1 MLMRASGISSGV
13 LLERGA
19 DDVAS
24 FLRAAHMGA
33 QEKRPP
39 REGRGSHFPP
49 GRVILI
55 LILILILSS
64 FSAYHGKL
72 SDGAGTPRLQV

>member
-1 MLMRASGISSGV
+1 MYANGKCREVGMLMRAGGISSGV

-19 DDVAS
+19 DDIAS

-39 REGRGSHFPP
+39 REGRGSHSPP
-49 GRVILI
+49 GRVILY
-55 LILILILSS
+55 LILILSCVC
-64 FSAYHGKL
+64 FG
-72 SDGAGTPRLQV
+72 V

>member
-1 MLMRASGISSGV
+1 MLMRAGGISSGV
-13 LLERGA
+13 LLERGD

-39 REGRGSHFPP
+39 HEGRGSHFPP
-49 GRVILI
+49 GRVMLCYVMLWDTYKIHTHI
-55 LILILILSS
+55 
-64 FSAYHGKL
+64 
-72 SDGAGTPRLQV
+72 

>member
-1 MLMRASGISSGV
+1 MLMRAGGISSGV

-19 DDVAS
+19 DDIAS

-55 LILILILSS
+55 LILTVGIDSS
-64 FSAYHGKL
+64 
-72 SDGAGTPRLQV
+72 P

>member
-1 MLMRASGISSGV
+1 MLMQAGGISSGV
-13 LLERGA
+13 LHERGA

-55 LILILILSS
+55 LILLILILRYMDV
-64 FSAYHGKL
+64 A
-72 SDGAGTPRLQV
+72 AGRRW

>member
-1 MLMRASGISSGV
+1 MLMRAGGISSGV

-19 DDVAS
+19 DDIAS

-49 GRVILI
+49 RTGYVMLCYVM
-55 LILILILSS
+55 LCYVMLC
-64 FSAYHGKL
+64 
-72 SDGAGTPRLQV
+72 GTREAIAIEQ